1 MLLVL
6 FFQKELVLFN
16 NIVVKVI
23 SFSPEIFRL
32 LYKIAKIAFITTRTS
47 TSLDY
52 IYAVQDMIPFIYH
65 FVC

>member
-1 MLLVL
+1 MLLVF

-23 SFSPEIFRL
+23 SLSPEIFRL
-32 LYKIAKIAFITTRTS
+32 LYKIAKIAFITRRTS